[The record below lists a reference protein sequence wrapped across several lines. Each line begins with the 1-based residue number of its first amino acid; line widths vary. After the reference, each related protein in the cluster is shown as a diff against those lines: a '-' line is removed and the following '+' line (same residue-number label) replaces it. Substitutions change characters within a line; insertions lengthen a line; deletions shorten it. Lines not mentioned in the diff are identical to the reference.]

1 MKIYISAKYNDDFP
15 IIDALNQSQISNLN
29 ILELDFFNTEEQIAQ
44 NIIET
49 IKQADVVIAD
59 ITNENPNV
67 YYEIG
72 VAQAFG
78 KPLIIVS
85 QLNNFRV
92 ASFISQRFYTYNTSP
107 TGIKNLAF
115 RFNEILTNQNE
126 LNQLKL
132 KIGKK
137 NNLDFQSS
145 TNNNRLNEI
154 LNLKGVSKFYEL
166 EKWIFYLLSEVPG
179 FEVQYN
185 EQRNGKEYDFI
196 LWNSNENEE
205 LRNLGN
211 PIPIE
216 VKASNYIENALLH
229 SLISKANLQGFK
241 SFILIT
247 TALLTDSNKRLIRN
261 LRAHSEISIL
271 VVDRNELEQ
280 MQNSSDL
287 LKALIISYR
296 KSFIY

>member
-1 MKIYISAKYNDDFP
+1 MKIYISAKYNDNFP
-15 IIDALNQSQISNLN
+15 IIDALNQSLISNLN

-216 VKASNYIENALLH
+216 VKASNFIENTLLH

-247 TALLTDSNKRLIRN
+247 TALLTDSNKKLIRN

-280 MQNSSDL
+280 IQNSSDL

>member
-1 MKIYISAKYNDDFP
+1 MKIYISAKYNDEFP
-15 IIDALNQSQISNLN
+15 IIDALYQSQISNLN
-29 ILELDFFNTEEQIAQ
+29 ILKLDYFNTEEQIAP

-49 IKQADVVIAD
+49 IKDADVVIAD
-59 ITNENPNV
+59 ITSENSNV

-72 VAQAFG
+72 IAQAFG

-85 QLNNFRV
+85 QLNNFRM
-92 ASFISQRFYTYNTSP
+92 ASLISLRFYNYSTSP

-115 RFNEILTNQNE
+115 RLNEILTNPNE
-126 LNQLKL
+126 LKQLKPN
-132 KIGKK
+132 IGKK
-137 NNLDFQSS
+137 NKLDFTSS
-145 TNNNRLNEI
+145 TNNNRLDAI

-179 FEVQYN
+179 FDVQYN
-185 EQRNGKEYDFI
+185 EKRNGKEYDFI

-205 LRNLGN
+205 LRSLGN

-216 VKASNYIENALLH
+216 VKASNYIENTLIH

-247 TALLTDSNKRLIRN
+247 TASLTEGNKKLIRN
-261 LRAHSEISIL
+261 LKAHSEISIL
-271 VVDRNELEQ
+271 VVDRNELERI
-280 MQNSSDL
+280 QNSSDL